1 MRDPE
6 FVELKNKFFIG
17 MGIVILFA
25 IPIMIFLIKTYGN
38 SDVLNKINKKDSFT
52 ILVTSRDCD
61 NCSMVSSTLKKN
73 DVMFVK
79 LNSATNKN
87 YEEIMR
93 KLTIENKS
101 NEFPFVVYVDEGVMK
116 ANLFSIESEKDVVEF
131 VEYHGLNN
139 SK

>member
-6 FVELKNKFFIG
+6 FVELKNKFLIG
-17 MGIVILFA
+17 MGLVILFA
-25 IPIMIFLIKTYGN
+25 IPIMIFLINTYGN
-38 SDVLNKINKKDSFT
+38 SNVLNKINKKDSFT
-52 ILVTSRDCD
+52 ILVTSKDCD
-61 NCSMVSSTLKKN
+61 NCSMVNSTLKKN
-73 DVMFVK
+73 DVKYVK
-79 LNSATNKN
+79 LNSSTNKN

-101 NEFPFVVYVDEGVMK
+101 NEFPFIVYVDEGVMK

>member
-6 FVELKNKFFIG
+6 FIELKNKFFIG

-38 SDVLNKINKKDSFT
+38 SNVLNKINKKDSFT
-52 ILVTSRDCD
+52 ILVVSKDCD
-61 NCSMVSSTLKKN
+61 NCSMVNSALKKN
-73 DVMFVK
+73 DVKYVK
-79 LNSATNKN
+79 LNSSTNKN
-87 YEEIMR
+87 YEEIMK

-101 NEFPFVVYVDEGVMK
+101 NEFPFIVYVDEGIMK

>member
-6 FVELKNKFFIG
+6 FVELKNKFLIG

-73 DVMFVK
+73 DVKFVK

>member
-6 FVELKNKFFIG
+6 FIELKNKFFIG

-38 SDVLNKINKKDSFT
+38 SNVLNKINKKDSFT
-52 ILVTSRDCD
+52 ILVVSKDCD
-61 NCSMVSSTLKKN
+61 NCSMVNSALKKN
-73 DVMFVK
+73 DVKYVK
-79 LNSATNKN
+79 LNSSTNKN
-87 YEEIMR
+87 YEEIMK

-101 NEFPFVVYVDEGVMK
+101 NEFPFIVYVDEGIMK
-116 ANLFSIESEKDVVEF
+116 ANLFSIESEKDVAEF

>member
-1 MRDPE
+1 
-6 FVELKNKFFIG
+6 
-17 MGIVILFA
+17 
-25 IPIMIFLIKTYGN
+25 
-38 SDVLNKINKKDSFT
+38 
-52 ILVTSRDCD
+52 
-61 NCSMVSSTLKKN
+61 MVSSTLKKN
-73 DVMFVK
+73 DVKFVK

>member
-73 DVMFVK
+73 DVKFVK

-87 YEEIMR
+87 YEQIMR

>member
-17 MGIVILFA
+17 IGIVILFA

-38 SDVLNKINKKDSFT
+38 SNVLNKINKKDSFT

-73 DVMFVK
+73 DVKFVK

>member
-6 FVELKNKFFIG
+6 FIELKNKFFIG

-38 SDVLNKINKKDSFT
+38 SNVLNKINKKDSFT
-52 ILVTSRDCD
+52 ILVVSKDCD
-61 NCSMVSSTLKKN
+61 NCSMVNSALKKN
-73 DVMFVK
+73 DVKYVK
-79 LNSATNKN
+79 LNSSTNKN
-87 YEEIMR
+87 YEEIMK

-101 NEFPFVVYVDEGVMK
+101 NEFPFIVYVDEGVMK

>member
-6 FVELKNKFFIG
+6 FLELKNKFFIG

-73 DVMFVK
+73 DVKFVK

>member
-73 DVMFVK
+73 DVKFVK

-116 ANLFSIESEKDVVEF
+116 SNLFSIESEKDVVEF

>member
-6 FVELKNKFFIG
+6 FVELKNKFLIG
-17 MGIVILFA
+17 MGLVILFA

-38 SDVLNKINKKDSFT
+38 SNVLNKINKKDSFT

-73 DVMFVK
+73 DVKFVK

-101 NEFPFVVYVDEGVMK
+101 NEFPFIVYVDEGVMK

>member
-38 SDVLNKINKKDSFT
+38 SNVLNKINKKDSFT
-52 ILVTSRDCD
+52 ILVVSKDCD
-61 NCSMVSSTLKKN
+61 NCSMVNSALKKN
-73 DVMFVK
+73 DVKYVK
-79 LNSATNKN
+79 LNSSTNKN
-87 YEEIMR
+87 YEEIMK

-101 NEFPFVVYVDEGVMK
+101 NEFPFIVYVDEGIMK

>member
-38 SDVLNKINKKDSFT
+38 SNVLNKINKKDSFT

-73 DVMFVK
+73 DVKFVK

>member
-73 DVMFVK
+73 DVKFVK

>member
-73 DVMFVK
+73 DVKFVK

-101 NEFPFVVYVDEGVMK
+101 NEFPFVVYVDDGVMK

>member
-17 MGIVILFA
+17 MGIVVLFA

-73 DVMFVK
+73 DVKFVK

>member
-38 SDVLNKINKKDSFT
+38 SNVLNKINKKDSFT

-73 DVMFVK
+73 DVKFVK

-101 NEFPFVVYVDEGVMK
+101 NEFPFIVYVDEGVMK

>member
-6 FVELKNKFFIG
+6 FIELKNKFFIG

-38 SDVLNKINKKDSFT
+38 SNVLNKINKKDSFT
-52 ILVTSRDCD
+52 ILVVSKDCD
-61 NCSMVSSTLKKN
+61 NCNMVNSVLKKN
-73 DVMFVK
+73 GVKYVK
-79 LNSATNKN
+79 LNSSTNKN
-87 YEEIMR
+87 YEEIMK

-101 NEFPFVVYVDEGVMK
+101 NEFPFIVYVDEGIMK
-116 ANLFSIESEKDVVEF
+116 ANLFFIESEKDVVEF